1 MTSDNNMC
9 ENRIYLILLQ
19 HACSTENV
27 CLIMKDTKM
36 TSRVVEETIEPQK
49 SELGFLHDKQTKSFY
64 FEKFCKNLVFVTLF
78 ISKSSATDHK
88 KI

>member
-1 MTSDNNMC
+1 
-9 ENRIYLILLQ
+9 
-19 HACSTENV
+19 
-27 CLIMKDTKM
+27 M

-88 KI
+88 KIWFCNPSETNEKKNVFQKLFILFYRF